1 MTFENARGK
10 VIFIL
15 NENKTLYIY
24 LIRANIHVQPTRS
37 NTMSNKHN
45 FQIRMEKNLFERIK
59 ALADKEDRTIS
70 AQMHKMLREGLA
82 RELKDD

>member
-1 MTFENARGK
+1 
-10 VIFIL
+10 
-15 NENKTLYIY
+15 
-24 LIRANIHVQPTRS
+24 
-37 NTMSNKHN
+37 MSNKHN

-82 RELKDD
+82 REQGK